1 MAIPSQ
7 TTVLNTLFSTTSE
20 ISAPQSAV
28 NMLTSTPLL
37 DFLYRNGAAGM
48 KSGGTRVGVGVR
60 YGFNPGSQWYQHA
73 DILDMTPFESNT
85 MAYYDWKQL
94 HLPVTYT
101 GQEKRENRGEAQML
115 DLVEEKIGATR
126 LTARKVVDAAMA
138 GDGLGNDGK
147 MILGLEA
154 LFPAAPTAD
163 PSVGAIGGITAV
175 ANPWWQNSSVTSF
188 GSWAANGPDGTA
200 TDLFLDAF
208 NTVSDGSDTP
218 KMILSSQDVF
228 QFYHRS
234 ALSNAQIIMNSNS
247 TGDLHFATLSYA
259 GVPWYWS
266 RNIAPGTIYMFRP
279 DDLFFWVHEEGNF
292 KLSEFRRSWNQD
304 LYGASM
310 LLMCVFGARRRVF
323 GMTITGIT
331 A

>member
-7 TTVLNTLFSTTSE
+7 TEVLNTLFATTAH
-20 ISAPQSAV
+20 ISAPQSAI
-28 NMLTSTPLL
+28 NTLTSTPLL
-37 DFLYRNGAAGM
+37 DYLYRNGAAGM
-48 KSGGTRVGVGVR
+48 KSGGTRVDVSVR
-60 YGFNPGSQWYQHA
+60 YGMNPGSQWYQGA
-73 DILDMTPFESNT
+73 DILDMTPFETNT
-85 MAYYDWKQL
+85 RASYDWKQL

-115 DLVEEKIGATR
+115 DLVEEKIAATR
-126 LTARKVVDAAMA
+126 LTARKVVDAAMC

-154 LFPAAPTAD
+154 LFPTVPTSD
-163 PSVGAIGGITAV
+163 PSVGSIGGISVTGNA
-175 ANPWWQNSSVTSF
+175 WWQNSSVTSF
-188 GSWAANGPDGTA
+188 GSFAANGPDGTSS
-200 TDLFLDAF
+200 DLFLDAF

-218 KMILSSQDVF
+218 RIIYSAQDVW

-234 ALSNAQIIMNSNS
+234 ALANAQIIMTANS
-247 TGDLHFATLSYA
+247 TGDLAFQTLRYHGIS
-259 GVPWYWS
+259 WYWS
-266 RNIAPGTIYMFRP
+266 RNITPGRLYMFRP
-279 DDLFFWVHEEGNF
+279 EDLFFWVHEEGNF

-323 GMTITGIT
+323 AMVLDGVT